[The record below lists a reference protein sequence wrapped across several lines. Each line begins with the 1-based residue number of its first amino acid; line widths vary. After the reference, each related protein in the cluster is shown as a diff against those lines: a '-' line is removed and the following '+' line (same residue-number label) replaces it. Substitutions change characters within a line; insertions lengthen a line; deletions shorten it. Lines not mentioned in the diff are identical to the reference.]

1 MLLLVAGCRGDAT
14 TPPPEHP
21 SPSSC
26 AARSAA
32 HRAGDRVG
40 THGMVV
46 FGRRGG
52 YFLEHIPM
60 YSPPHDEQLVM
71 RVSLHTAAGA
81 PLDADLSD
89 QGYSLQPA
97 TTFSLDELVLREHA
111 GFAGD
116 IHRGNFEAG

>member
-14 TPPPEHP
+14 TATTPTP
-21 SPSSC
+21 SPSASC
-26 AARSAA
+26 AARSGA

-97 TTFSLDELVLREHA
+97 TKFSLDDLVLRE
-111 GFAGD
+111 
-116 IHRGNFEAG
+116 